1 METQEKQIEIAT
13 PGKRASHRL
22 GYSSH
27 PRTYLLMLFFT
38 SSDVVE
44 QWKEVGEGLGREE
57 FLQKRGELK
66 KHINAKNQ
74 LLIDT

>member
-1 METQEKQIEIAT
+1 
-13 PGKRASHRL
+13 
-22 GYSSH
+22 
-27 PRTYLLMLFFT
+27 MLFFT

-74 LLIDT
+74 LLIDLRDLLASLMYKL